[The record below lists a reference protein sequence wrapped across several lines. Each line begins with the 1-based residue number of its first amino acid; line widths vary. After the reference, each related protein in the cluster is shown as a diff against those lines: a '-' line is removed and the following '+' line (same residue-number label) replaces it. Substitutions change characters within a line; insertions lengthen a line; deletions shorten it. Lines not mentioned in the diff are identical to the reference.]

1 MERNKKK
8 NSDKVSIA
16 TMGESYPSQD
26 RRRGHTSTQ
35 KANGFKRK
43 LKDFLE
49 FCDSA
54 TEPKL
59 ESMME
64 KLSAWVA
71 FKRFLNLLDNIIA
84 AGLFSFFVA
93 WTANYLGYHAEPDL
107 GAAISKSL
115 SEFVPDSPKEAL
127 LFLFYLCAFWR
138 TIRITRVMPFN
149 RYVDKDVLLCVG
161 ITFIAVFVFISLV
174 IYATEMKMILAFGET
189 EEEAKDPNIPFYV
202 AGLRWGVFIALFA
215 YRRILLPRRLKEY
228 KLPDIRIPLP
238 INKE

>member
-1 MERNKKK
+1 MRKKRRKHQRNKGCPS
-8 NSDKVSIA
+8 NN
-16 TMGESYPSQD
+16 ESERP
-26 RRRGHTSTQ
+26 TAIPAEET
-35 KANGFKRK
+35 GFRNK
-43 LKDFLE
+43 LISRFSW
-49 FCDSA
+49 CD
-54 TEPKL
+54 
-59 ESMME
+59 
-64 KLSAWVA
+64 LSLDPDLKQLIENLTPWVA

-202 AGLRWGVFIALFA
+202 AVLRWGVFIALFA